1 MTKTT
6 GKARLPWA
14 RRTALIGGLAAVTL
28 TAGCS
33 LPDWADMSSK
43 PKPAPTSS
51 STSSSAKPAAQP
63 SSPASPTAGPSA
75 GPSAKPSAAPRG
87 DLKAGSLTRVLD
99 AGSSKLVVAYWT
111 KQNPGAWTAA
121 DSVPVQFS
129 AHLEDA
135 GATQTVYV
143 SRFVATLDDGTNV
156 KQVSEDKG
164 SFVIT
169 PPYSYSGA
177 LTVHPSDPSATS
189 ADLSIEFDLLVET
202 APGSGQ
208 FFRQTVLDT
217 VHLEFAR

>member
-1 MTKTT
+1 M
-6 GKARLPWA
+6 
-14 RRTALIGGLAAVTL
+14 
-28 TAGCS
+28 
-33 LPDWADMSSK
+33 
-43 PKPAPTSS
+43 
-51 STSSSAKPAAQP
+51 
-63 SSPASPTAGPSA
+63 
-75 GPSAKPSAAPRG
+75 
-87 DLKAGSLTRVLD
+87 
-99 AGSSKLVVAYWT
+99 
-111 KQNPGAWTAA
+111 
-121 DSVPVQFS
+121 PVQFS
-129 AHLEDA
+129 AHLENA
-135 GATQTVYV
+135 GDTQTVYV

-177 LTVHPSDPSATS
+177 LTVHPADAAATS